1 MLFDN
6 FTQTI
11 IPLQSINYINE
22 YFKISKPLSPELI
35 KSIKQNGVLE
45 SVILVEGNGCFIP
58 VCGHNRMLAS
68 IQTGLDHVPAKII
81 NELSEDDFKAIITLK
96 LYNNLTGTIGKLK
109 SLYILKEYFKIN
121 KKQLIAIAHELSIPD
136 ALIETTSLKKI
147 IGLPSSLSNYIDS
160 KNIPYKFIMPVL
172 RLSDESIQLV
182 DAIANVCQLRVNY
195 FRDIVVMIE
204 DICRNQQNESV
215 LKKITVLVNKE
226 NITDDEIY
234 RNIYMLRYPQYS
246 EYVEKIN
253 YLKNKF
259 LSYGLKIEVPEYL
272 EGNVVNIIIQVKKNE
287 VVHPLLQQDRE
298 ILALVQSIVALL

>member
-45 SVILVEGNGCFIP
+45 PVILIEGNGCYIP

-121 KKQLIAIAHELSIPD
+121 KKQLIAIAHELSVPD

-160 KNIPYKFIMPVL
+160 KNIPFKFIMPIL

>member
-1 MLFDN
+1 MPFDN
-6 FTQTI
+6 FTSTM
-11 IPLQSINYINE
+11 IPLQSINYIND
-22 YFKISKPLSPELI
+22 YYKISKPLSPELI

-121 KKQLIAIAHELSIPD
+121 KKQLIAIAHELSVPD

-147 IGLPSSLSNYIDS
+147 IGLPSSLMNYIDS
-160 KNIPYKFIMPVL
+160 KNIPFKFIMPVL

-182 DAIANVCQLRVNY
+182 AAIINACQLRVNY

-204 DICRNQQNESV
+204 DICRNQHYESV
-215 LKKITVLVNKE
+215 LKKITVLINKE
-226 NITDDEIY
+226 NRTDDEIY
-234 RNIYMLRYPQYS
+234 RNIYLLRYPQYS

-272 EGNVVNIIIQVKKNE
+272 EGNEVNIIIQVKKNE
-287 VVHPLLQQDRE
+287 VVHPLLQQDKE
-298 ILALVQSIVALL
+298 IRALIQSIIELL